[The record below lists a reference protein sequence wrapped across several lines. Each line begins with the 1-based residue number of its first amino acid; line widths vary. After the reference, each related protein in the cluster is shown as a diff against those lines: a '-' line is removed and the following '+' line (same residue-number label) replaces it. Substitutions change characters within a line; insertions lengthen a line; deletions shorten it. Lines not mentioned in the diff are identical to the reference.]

1 MLPAFVVP
9 ELKVRESGVSHP
21 FPLGVQRPQTIF
33 LTLGITHILEQQ
45 SLDVSLYGSADGQH
59 WDPRPLLSFSQKFYC
74 GTYRMLLDLEAH
86 PAVRFLRAHWR
97 VNRWGRGEQQP
108 LFGFYLHAEEAQAQ
122 QAAPRLMTTTA

>member
-21 FPLGVQRPQTIF
+21 FALPAHRPETIF

-45 SLDVSLYGSADGQH
+45 SLDVSLHGSVDALH

-74 GTYRMLLDLEAH
+74 GTYRMLLDLDAH
-86 PAVRFLRAHWR
+86 PDIRFLRAQWR
-97 VNRWGRGEQQP
+97 VNRWGRGDLQP
-108 LFGFYLHAEEAQAQ
+108 LFGFYLHAEEAHAH
-122 QAAPRLMTTTA
+122 ATPARLMTTSA